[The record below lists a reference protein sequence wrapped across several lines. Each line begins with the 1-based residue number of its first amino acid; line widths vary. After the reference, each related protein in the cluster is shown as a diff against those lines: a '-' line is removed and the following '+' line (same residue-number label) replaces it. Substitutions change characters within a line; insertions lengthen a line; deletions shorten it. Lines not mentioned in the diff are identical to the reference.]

1 MDSLSDTLAHM
12 TLEDEPELWLPYDMD
27 TGTAPWHYDPPVYS
41 EWRDRGDIMTTPG
54 YILVPHNHPLVPRD
68 IVPNPGRRRPRPMTS
83 EEIMWYVLAGL
94 GVIYVITNVLDCPTL
109 ADGCPS

>member
-41 EWRDRGDIMTTPG
+41 EWRDTGDIMTTPG

-68 IVPNPGRRRPRPMTS
+68 IVPNPGEGAHVT
-83 EEIMWYVLAGL
+83 V
-94 GVIYVITNVLDCPTL
+94 
-109 ADGCPS
+109 